1 MKKFYMK
8 KRLMHIL
15 CAFITVIALLSI
27 RITALQIYPS
37 ENVQS
42 SYQNHQQE
50 NIRDI
55 KYSILDT
62 NGNDLLKYK
71 KKYVLVIDAKPFSLN
86 NYEETLQ
93 DLMTLNFI
101 MKEENPNFS
110 YSDVMKESGKLYYAI
125 SEDTYDKIKD
135 LKNIKGIY
143 EYEAED
149 ADIKYAW
156 SIGSI
161 FSKILDSEHE
171 NNSLE
176 EDLYEY
182 LKDNETPKEEFYL
195 DEKAVYSKGNIS
207 VSPNNRNIQLTVDK
221 NLTDKVDD
229 ILDDDKYS
237 SLKNIG
243 VIILE
248 SDTGKIRVLTQK
260 DESQANI
267 NLGMQQIGYE
277 PGSIYKVITLSTALE
292 EGMININEKY
302 NCKGQICKTAH
313 GNMSIETAFEKS
325 CNDIFAQIGAKVGY
339 DKLMNYSEKLGLYSR
354 VLRLKDSDKNEASG
368 LKPDE
373 DVGLNNISIGQ
384 CMNVTPLQMAGA
396 INTIVNN
403 GIYVKPF
410 ILESVLDKDNKVI
423 KNIEPEKSRVYSET
437 TSKIVKNA
445 MRNVVLKGTG
455 TKADIKGMKIGGK
468 TGSATGSDNKTHGWF
483 AGYFMYNNK
492 NYTMV
497 IFTPDLEGI
506 GENNEEAGGG
516 NTAAPIFKEIVKNIT
531 K

>member
-8 KRLMHIL
+8 KRLLHIL
-15 CAFITVIALLSI
+15 CVFITIIVLLTI
-27 RITALQIYPS
+27 RIAILQIYPS

-50 NIRDI
+50 NITDM

-62 NGNDLLKYK
+62 NGNDLIKYK
-71 KKYVLVIDAKPFSLN
+71 KKYVLVIDTKPFSLN

-101 MKEENPNFS
+101 MKGENPDFS
-110 YSDVMKESGKLYYAI
+110 YCDVMKESGKLYYAI
-125 SEDTYDKIKD
+125 SEDTYNKIKN
-135 LKNIKGIY
+135 LKNVKGIY
-143 EYEAED
+143 EYEAEE

-156 SIGSI
+156 SVGSI

-171 NNSLE
+171 NDSLE
-176 EDLYEY
+176 ADLYGY

-195 DEKAVYSKGNIS
+195 DEKAVYSKADFS
-207 VSPNNRNIQLTVDK
+207 TSENNKNIQLTIDG
-221 NLTDKVDD
+221 NLTGEVEE
-229 ILDDDKYS
+229 ILSDDKYDN
-237 SLKNIG
+237 LKNIG
-243 VIILE
+243 VVILE
-248 SDTGKIRVLTQK
+248 SDSGKVRVLTQK

-292 EGMININEKY
+292 EGLTSVNEKY
-302 NCKGQICKTAH
+302 NCKGKICKTPH
-313 GNMSIETAFEKS
+313 GSISIETAFEKS

-339 DKLMNYSEKLGLYSR
+339 DKLMNYSERLGLYSR
-354 VLRLKDSDKNEASG
+354 VLGFKDSDKNEAVG

-373 DVGLNNISIGQ
+373 EAGLNNISIGQ

-410 ILESVLDKDNKVI
+410 IVEAVLDKDNKIV
-423 KNIEPEKSRVYSET
+423 KNIETEKSRVYSET

-455 TKADIKGMKIGGK
+455 TKADIKGINIGGK

-483 AGYFMYNNK
+483 AGYFTYKNK

-497 IFTPDLEGI
+497 IFTPELEGI
-506 GENNEEAGGG
+506 DENNEEAGGG